1 MFVLVTEGEAYP
13 ARRQPTKPG
22 SSILVHL
29 LPVAERIHA
38 AITAVRIPAIAGD
51 IAVTL
56 SIGIAEVGQ
65 PTQDESVAQVISR
78 ADEAM
83 YAAKRAGRNGSA
95 TYLAAR
101 PGTGPG

>member
-1 MFVLVTEGEAYP
+1 MPSAAATYQAGLVNLSPSFAGCGADP
-13 ARRQPTKPG
+13 RRHNRCTDTRACRG
-22 SSILVHL
+22 H
-29 LPVAERIHA
+29 R
-38 AITAVRIPAIAGD
+38 
-51 IAVTL
+51 AVTL

-65 PTQDESVAQVISR
+65 LTQDGSVAQVIGR